1 MDTATGNPAA
11 AAPAPEKGRRRLQL
25 WGLCLLSGLLLAY
38 STPPHYLPGLG
49 LVALVPWLLALP
61 RLGTWSAWGAS
72 YAMGAIYIGANTWW
86 LADLTTEPGHEY
98 IIVGMYVLSVL
109 VRAFSIALA
118 GVLCRYLLTR
128 QVSRAVW
135 LVPPCWLG
143 LEFLHEFDLPGPYP
157 WLNVASGLAW
167 FEPFLQTAD
176 LWGAYGLSMALV
188 FFNLAVA
195 RLFVLEGPGLHLRF
209 RREGRRGLVLPAAA
223 SLLAVLGTL
232 YGVIQMDRFA
242 ALERPGPAVGLVQGN
257 LAQEVKVAE
266 DQDLLPRSF
275 DEHLALTRRALEQG
289 AELVVWPETM
299 VFRGATRDGHYYW
312 GQDSSRREFAGGTPS
327 SRLRSELQFRE
338 FYMARLR
345 AEIFHEFRTPMLVG
359 VFTEIPP
366 EHRNEDWKDYTPRRH
381 NSAMLLGPRG
391 EVLDIHDKRN
401 LVPGGENIPHEGNFL
416 IRWITTR
423 YADTLQGGVS
433 LVEPGRRDTRFT
445 LPGSEWQFTASIC
458 YEFAF
463 ARTHADL
470 SRDQA
475 PHFHVN
481 LSNEGW
487 FKRSSELDQA
497 VLHTRLRAIET
508 RVPQLRCTNTGVTC
522 SIDAC
527 GRLRDVLTVQGQ
539 DREVQGVL
547 VTRPAVLAEPQ
558 STVFVQWVG
567 GLPGYAA
574 ALLNLVLALFMVAQ
588 RLRVLRRPGRPP
600 SQQAGASRL
609 AG

>member
-1 MDTATGNPAA
+1 MDDATGHPAA
-11 AAPAPEKGRRRLQL
+11 PFPAPARGRRRLQL
-25 WGLCLLSGLLLAY
+25 WGLCLISGVLLAY

-61 RLGTWSAWGAS
+61 RLGTWSALGAS

-109 VRAFSIALA
+109 VRALSIALA

-128 QVSRAVW
+128 QVCAAVW
-135 LVPPCWLG
+135 LIPPCWLG

-157 WLNVASGLAW
+157 WLNVASCLAW

-176 LWGAYGLSMALV
+176 LWGTYGLSMALV
-188 FFNLAVA
+188 LFNLAVA
-195 RLFVLEGPGLHLRF
+195 RLFVLEGPGLSLKL

-232 YGVIQMDRFA
+232 YGVIQLDRYS
-242 ALERPGPAVGLVQGN
+242 ALEAPGPVVGLVQGN
-257 LAQEVKVAE
+257 LAQEVKVQE
-266 DQDLLPRSF
+266 DADLLPRSF

-359 VFTEIPP
+359 VFTEVPP
-366 EHRNEDWKDYTPRRH
+366 EHRDEDWKDYTPRRH
-381 NSAMLLGPRG
+381 NSAMLLGLRG

-433 LVEPGRRDTRFT
+433 LVEPGRRDTRFV
-445 LPGSEWQFTASIC
+445 LPGSKWRFTASIC

-470 SRDQA
+470 SRDPA

-527 GRLRDVLTVQGQ
+527 GRLRDLLTVQGQ

-547 VTRPAVLAEPQ
+547 VTRPAVLAQPQ

-567 GLPGYAA
+567 GLPGYAS

-600 SQQAGASRL
+600 SQQAGASRPE
-609 AG
+609 A